1 MPGCF
6 LHPADIF
13 EGVTMRIGIL
23 GTGIVGQTLGLKL
36 VQLGHS
42 VMLGTRDPTQLD
54 EPKGRGP
61 NARTLRDWLALA
73 GSEASIDSFRDAA
86 ASSDLVINAL
96 SGAVSLEVL
105 QSVGEEVLDGKT
117 LIDVSNPIDFN
128 RGFPLTLFV
137 KDTDSLG
144 EMLQRALPNV
154 RIVKTLNAMTAAL
167 MVNPFLVGN
176 GDHTVFLSG
185 NDTQAKAQVAAL
197 LRELGWHDIL
207 DLGDIA
213 TARGTEMMLSIG
225 HAVMRALSP
234 AAIAFK
240 VVR

>member
-1 MPGCF
+1 MQ
-6 LHPADIF
+6 
-13 EGVTMRIGIL
+13 IGIL

-42 VMLGTRDPTQLD
+42 VIHGTRNPSQLD
-54 EPKGRGP
+54 EPKGRGSD
-61 NARTLRDWLALA
+61 ARSLRDWLVLA
-73 GSEASIDSFRDAA
+73 GSGASVGSFRDAA
-86 ASSDLVINAL
+86 SSRDLIINAL
-96 SGAVSLEVL
+96 SGAASLDVL
-105 QSVGEEVLDGKT
+105 RSVGEEHLDGKT
-117 LIDVSNPIDFN
+117 LIDISNPIDFS

-144 EMLQRALPNV
+144 EIVQRAFPNV
-154 RIVKTLNAMTAAL
+154 RVVKTLNAMAAAL
-167 MVNPFLVGN
+167 MVNPQLVGN

-185 NDTQAKAQVAAL
+185 NDTEAKAQVGEF

-207 DLGDIA
+207 DLGDIS

-234 AAIAFK
+234 AEIAFK

>member
-1 MPGCF
+1 
-6 LHPADIF
+6 
-13 EGVTMRIGIL
+13 MRIGIL

-42 VMLGTRDPTQLD
+42 VMLGTRNPSQLD
-54 EPKGRGP
+54 EPKGRG
-61 NARTLRDWLALA
+61 NDARSLRDWLVLA
-73 GSEASIDSFRDAA
+73 GSGASVGSFRDAV
-86 ASSDLVINAL
+86 SYNDLVINAL
-96 SGAVSLEVL
+96 SGAASLDVL
-105 QSVGEEVLDGKT
+105 RSIGEEHLDGKT
-117 LIDVSNPIDFN
+117 LIDISNPIDFS

-144 EMLQRALPNV
+144 EILQRAFPNARV
-154 RIVKTLNAMTAAL
+154 VKTLNAMTAAL
-167 MVNPFLVGN
+167 MVNPQLVGN

-185 NDTQAKAQVAAL
+185 NDPEAKAQVAEF

-207 DLGDIA
+207 DLGDIS

-234 AAIAFK
+234 AEIAFK